1 MDIHKTRYEAII
13 HNLINKETT
22 TSEIISFLHKNRLK
36 FANENLNPS
45 NHNNNASDETT
56 AQSLLYEKYLNSSF
70 VSFFIKYLHDESNA
84 YLVMRVQNQTNQ
96 IKPGSDITTASTN
109 TKLVNKNNNLEES
122 YNSSFHI
129 SPKAYGSII
138 SPAAGSQNGLVRNS
152 PTDYSTIIK
161 NSGGSSGGS
170 YPKRRALPNQI
181 HTWANQNS
189 NATYAAN
196 AELKNSPTEFSNIIY
211 NNKNKRKTLVL
222 QPK

>member
-13 HNLINKETT
+13 HKLINKETT

-36 FANENLNPS
+36 FANDNSNPS
-45 NHNNNASDETT
+45 DNNNASHETT

-96 IKPGSDITTASTN
+96 IKHGSDITTASTS
-109 TKLVNKNNNLEES
+109 TKLVNKNNNLEDS

-129 SPKAYGSII
+129 SPKTYGSII
-138 SPAAGSQNGLVRNS
+138 SPAGGSQAGLVRNS
-152 PTDYSTIIK
+152 PTDYSNIIK

-170 YPKRRALPNQI
+170 NKRRALPNQI

>member
-1 MDIHKTRYEAII
+1 MSEVLADINVIVVIRLTNIV
-13 HNLINKETT
+13 
-22 TSEIISFLHKNRLK
+22 TSRGWL
-36 FANENLNPS
+36 P
-45 NHNNNASDETT
+45 
-56 AQSLLYEKYLNSSF
+56 
-70 VSFFIKYLHDESNA
+70 
-84 YLVMRVQNQTNQ
+84 
-96 IKPGSDITTASTN
+96 DITTASTS
-109 TKLVNKNNNLEES
+109 TKLVNKNNNLEDS

-152 PTDYSTIIK
+152 PTDYSNIIK